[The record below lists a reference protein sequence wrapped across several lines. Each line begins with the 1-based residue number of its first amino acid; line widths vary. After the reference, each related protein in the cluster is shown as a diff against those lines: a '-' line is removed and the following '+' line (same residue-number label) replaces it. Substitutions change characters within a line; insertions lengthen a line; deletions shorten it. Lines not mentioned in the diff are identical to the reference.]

1 MIADMRF
8 GTNLYRFPGFG
19 PELQPLIEFVKL
31 SEDFGF
37 ERIRLPDHVVG
48 IIAERHGGIAET
60 PYTDKSVIREVFTL
74 MAYLSAI
81 TSKITFVPAVIG
93 LPQRQTVLA
102 AKQAAE
108 VDILSGGRLVLGV
121 AIGYNALEFRAMGFE
136 FSDRAKRFEEQ
147 IDVMRK
153 LWTSPD
159 VSYEGVYHNFVDVS
173 LSPLPIQRPIPLYF
187 GLGRV
192 IAPIPPDA
200 VLKRIGRL
208 ADGWF
213 PIFKPDADGQKA
225 FDTMRAA
232 ALEAG
237 RDPDK
242 IVMEMT
248 LNVTGLDKVQIRDEI
263 LKRRDFGVDV
273 INFSLPGTTAAE
285 HIDALKRL
293 KETLDSAAD

>member
-8 GTNLYRFPGFG
+8 GTNLYRFPSFG

-81 TSKITFVPAVIG
+81 TSRITFVPAVIG

-147 IDVMRK
+147 IDVMRR
-153 LWTSPD
+153 LWTSAD

-187 GLGRV
+187 GLGRR

-213 PIFKPDADGQKA
+213 PIFKPDAEGQKA
-225 FDTMRAA
+225 VDTMRAA
-232 ALEAG
+232 AVEAG
-237 RDPDK
+237 RDPDR

-248 LNVTGLDKVQIRDEI
+248 LDTTGMDAAQIRDEI

-293 KETLDSAAD
+293 KETLDSAAN

>member
-1 MIADMRF
+1 M
-8 GTNLYRFPGFG
+8 
-19 PELQPLIEFVKL
+19 
-31 SEDFGF
+31 
-37 ERIRLPDHVVG
+37 
-48 IIAERHGGIAET
+48 
-60 PYTDKSVIREVFTL
+60 
-74 MAYLSAI
+74 
-81 TSKITFVPAVIG
+81 
-93 LPQRQTVLA
+93 
-102 AKQAAE
+102 
-108 VDILSGGRLVLGV
+108 
-121 AIGYNALEFRAMGFE
+121 
-136 FSDRAKRFEEQ
+136 
-147 IDVMRK
+147 MRK

-237 RDPDK
+237 RDPGA

-248 LNVTGLDKVQIRDEI
+248 LNVTGLDKDQIRDEI